1 MGASRWAKPPMPSVV
16 AERDDVEIDRRETEE
31 LAYLIARD
39 DWLNA
44 HAPNLGHREPSHE
57 CRLLVP
63 GTAYGDEVH
72 FDELDERGLVCGARW
87 LSRCRCAFG
96 AASEV
101 ISAVVGAEVEA
112 DWVGAVVKALEGERA
127 GPGGP
132 VARTS
137 RSGRGTGSWSTSLS
151 GEQGVHPA
159 LGARLVSDGRSAG
172 HRGKSPAGT
181 AGRLSGHR
189 GLSWLLPEDGQGTCR
204 PVGRR
209 CHRPLGRERP
219 GRVVYP
225 LLTHWAR
232 PPEAPGR
239 YGIGFGVNRASWLPP
254 YCE

>member
-127 GPGGP
+127 A
-132 VARTS
+132 ARRS
-137 RSGRGTGSWSTSLS
+137 RRPDIEVWKGN
-151 GEQGVHPA
+151 GELVHI
-159 LGARLVSDGRSAG
+159 
-172 HRGKSPAGT
+172 T
-181 AGRLSGHR
+181 A
-189 GLSWLLPEDGQGTCR
+189 
-204 PVGRR
+204 
-209 CHRPLGRERP
+209 
-219 GRVVYP
+219 
-225 LLTHWAR
+225 A
-232 PPEAPGR
+232 
-239 YGIGFGVNRASWLPP
+239 VNRASIQRWGLDWSRMGAARGIAGSPRPELPVVFLDTVDSVGFFRRMAREP
-254 YCE
+254 VDLWAVDVTDLWVENGPDGWYIHCSPIGPAA